1 MAKDLTLSKDKKS
14 PKNHQKDMKEKIP
27 FKDILQMLTGIIVY
41 CVGYTY
47 FILPY
52 QITTGGVAGVSA
64 LIFYASGFPYTISY
78 LAINGALI
86 AIALYTMGWR
96 YCLKTMVSIGLITL
110 GLSICQE
117 WVNIPG
123 PDGQMVMRQIVGE
136 QKWVAC
142 VIGGL
147 AEGLGL
153 AFVFLAGG
161 STGGT
166 DIVASSVNK
175 YKDISLGRALLITD
189 LTIITSSLFI
199 IDDIETLVISYMTLI
214 ISMFFLDFVVNS
226 TRQSVQFTIISEHYD
241 EIAQR
246 VSDEIE
252 RGVTILNGQGW
263 YSKEARQVLLIMA
276 RKNESREIFR
286 LIRQIDPRAFVTMS
300 NVEGVFGEGF
310 DVIKK

>member
-1 MAKDLTLSKDKKS
+1 MR
-14 PKNHQKDMKEKIP
+14 EKIP
-27 FKDILQMLTGIIVY
+27 FKDILQMLAGIVVY
-41 CVGYTY
+41 CIGYTC

-64 LIFYASGFPYTISY
+64 LIYYATGFPVNVSY
-78 LAINGALI
+78 LAINAALI

-110 GLSICQE
+110 GLSLCQE
-117 WVNIPG
+117 MVTTIG
-123 PDGQMVMRQIVGE
+123 PDGQKVLKQIVGE

-199 IDDIETLVISYMTLI
+199 IHDIEVLVISYMTLI
-214 ISMFFLDFVVNS
+214 ISMTFLDFVVNS

-246 VSDEIE
+246 VSEEIE